1 MSEAIVRLTRVSAP
15 VRDRLHSY
23 RVELDGKVIGKIR
36 SGQSTDFNVEPGH
49 HRLRI
54 KGDLTGS
61 QTLSFEIK
69 KGALAH
75 FECQPNGH
83 SPTALI
89 DTFKSLRRQG
99 DPWIDLRET
108 TGEDIEGT

>member
-1 MSEAIVRLTRVSAP
+1 MPDAIVRLTRVAAP
-15 VRDRLHSY
+15 VRDRLRSY
-23 RVELDGKVIGKIR
+23 KVELDGRIVGRLR
-36 SGQSTDFNVEPGH
+36 SGESTDFTVEPGH
-49 HRLRI
+49 HRLRM

-69 KGALAH
+69 KGAVAH

-83 SPTALI
+83 SLTALI
-89 DTFKSLRRQG
+89 DTFKSIGKQG
-99 DPWIDLRET
+99 NMWIDLREV

>member
-15 VRDRLHSY
+15 VQDRLHSY
-23 RVELDGKVIGKIR
+23 RVELDGRIIGKI
-36 SGQSTDFNVEPGH
+36 GAGETTDFDVEPGH

-54 KGDLTGS
+54 RASLTGS

-69 KGALAH
+69 RGAVAH

-83 SPTALI
+83 SVSALI
-89 DTFKSLRRQG
+89 DTFKSLGRHG
-99 DPWIDLRET
+99 DPWVDLREV

>member
-1 MSEAIVRLTRVSAP
+1 VSAP
-15 VRDRLHSY
+15 VRDRLRSY
-23 RVELDGKVIGKIR
+23 RVELDGKVIGKVR
-36 SGQSTDFNVEPGH
+36 SGERTDFHVEAGH
-49 HRLRI
+49 HRLRM

-69 KGALAH
+69 KGAVAH

-83 SPTALI
+83 SLTALI
-89 DTFKSLRRQG
+89 DTFKALRKQG
-99 DPWIDLRET
+99 DPWIDLREV

>member
-1 MSEAIVRLTRVSAP
+1 M
-15 VRDRLHSY
+15 
-23 RVELDGKVIGKIR
+23 
-36 SGQSTDFNVEPGH
+36 
-49 HRLRI
+49 

-69 KGALAH
+69 KGAVAH

-83 SPTALI
+83 SLTALI
-89 DTFKSLRRQG
+89 DTFKSTGKPG
-99 DPWIDLRET
+99 DMWIDLRET